1 MRNRLSDRLGNGF
14 GYKSGRRY
22 GKRTAALA
30 LAMCIS
36 VSLAGCGG
44 KVKINDGTFRPVD
57 EAELEFPLKEKTTL
71 TGMISY
77 PANTE
82 SEPNNRTIFKRLQE
96 QTNVEIDWTAI
107 QSDQWPDKISLN
119 MSDPNK
125 LTDFIFSADFT
136 DSNLLKYADYGAII
150 PVEEYIDAYMP
161 NLKAAFDKY
170 PEYRTM
176 CTDVNGHIWALPWIE
191 QLGSGKT
198 AIQSVGNMSFIN
210 KKWLDFLDLEIPE
223 TVDEFEEVLI
233 AFRDNASELQ
243 KKFGIEG
250 SIIPMSCMV
259 NSGNEDMGILING
272 FGEGYGDVDKDK
284 NNGRHI
290 VVTDDQEVICCATQE
305 GYKEG
310 IEWLHKLYE
319 EDLID
324 PEAFTQEWS
333 TYVSKGKSGRYGVCF
348 SWDVGNI
355 DNLKDWVPLPVL
367 TADTRNLTP
376 ENGSFTSGFNRGRC
390 VVTSVAENPALVC
403 AWLDQMYAPM
413 QSPQNNWGTY
423 GEDDDFDIFEM
434 GKNADGEDM
443 LKHAPLGDASPVEV
457 REAEAVGGPLAILDE
472 YYDVYVTCPDDA
484 QYRLDWIKEYYT
496 PDMNKEYVYP
506 NIFMSREDTERFS
519 NLQSDIHKEIKAKKA
534 DWIMNGFTDKDWEKY
549 LDKLEAY
556 GLSEYLE
563 LFQKYLDSY
572 NASMAGNN
580 K

>member
-1 MRNRLSDRLGNGF
+1 MKL
-14 GYKSGRRY
+14 RY
-22 GKRTAALA
+22 GKRIIAAALVGC
-30 LAMCIS
+30 M
-36 VSLAGCGG
+36 VFSLAGCGG
-44 KVKINDGTFRPVD
+44 KKKINDGTFRPVD
-57 EAELEFPLKEKTTL
+57 EATLQFPLKEKTTL

-96 QTNVEIDWTAI
+96 KTNVEIDWTAI
-107 QSDQWPDKISLN
+107 QADQWADKISLN

-125 LTDFIFSADFT
+125 LTDFIFSAGFS
-136 DSNLLKYADYGAII
+136 DSNLLRYGEFGAII
-150 PVEEYIDAYMP
+150 PLEEYIDAYMP
-161 NLKAAFDKY
+161 NLKAVFDKY
-170 PEYRTM
+170 PEYRAM
-176 CTDVNGHIWALPWIE
+176 STDVNGHIWSLPWIE

-198 AIQSVGNMSFIN
+198 AIQTVGNMSFIN

-223 TVDEFEEVLI
+223 NVDEFEEVLI
-233 AFRDNASELQ
+233 AFRDHAAELQ
-243 KKFGIEG
+243 KEFGIEG
-250 SIIPMSCMV
+250 SIIPMSFII
-259 NSGNEDMGILING
+259 NNGDQDPAILING
-272 FGEGYGDVDKDK
+272 FGEGYGDADKD
-284 NNGRHI
+284 RHI
-290 VVTDDQEVICCATQE
+290 AVTDDQEVICSATQE
-305 GYKEG
+305 GYKSG

-319 EDLID
+319 EKLID

-376 ENGSFTSGFNRGRC
+376 QNGSFTSGFDRGRC

-403 AWLDQMYAPM
+403 AWLDQMYDPM

-434 GKNADGEDM
+434 GKNDKGEDM

-457 REAEAVGGPLAILDE
+457 REAEAVGGPLAVLDE

-484 QYRLDWIKEYYT
+484 QYRLDWIEEYFT
-496 PDMNKEYVYP
+496 PDMHTEYVYP
-506 NIFMSREDTERFS
+506 NIFMSRDDTETLS
-519 NLQSDIHKEIKAKKA
+519 NLQADIQKTINARKA
-534 DWIMNGFTDKDWEKY
+534 DWIMNGFTDADWDKY
-549 LDKLEAY
+549 LDSLEEY

-563 LFQKYLDSY
+563 LFQTYLDSY
-572 NASMAGNN
+572 NAGMENEE
-580 K
+580 